1 MTLAVRV
8 LYVCVI
14 MQDANKELVATLQYR
29 VSENKC
35 GLINDEVGFDLLSD

>member
-14 MQDANKELVATLQYR
+14 LQGVTKNLLQHY
-29 VSENKC
+29 SIGFQENKC

>member
-14 MQDANKELVATLQYR
+14 LQGANKELVATLQYR
-29 VSENKC
+29 VSGEQVWV
-35 GLINDEVGFDLLSD
+35 DQ